1 MSSFSN
7 LHTISFHKA
16 SFCEKKLL
24 PGLTFNWSS
33 RLIENKSSS
42 LVCSVVSQDTYHV
55 GLKIHH
61 PTTRSNVV
69 TLIDQTEEALCST
82 GKFGRF
88 GGIFVPETLVNC
100 LNMLVDEFNAVL
112 HDPEFQ
118 AELAIALR
126 DYVGRE
132 TPLYFAQ
139 RLTDHYKNSK
149 GEGPEIYLKREDL
162 NHGGAHKI
170 NNAIAQA
177 MLAKRMGRKNV
188 VAATGAGQHGVATA
202 AACAKLGL
210 NCTIVMG
217 NVDMERQSSNVLLM
231 KHLGAKVKS
240 VEGTF
245 KDATSEAIRDWVED
259 LDKSYYLAGTAV
271 GPHPC
276 PNMVREFQSVIGKE
290 TRKQAM
296 EKWGSKPDVLV
307 ACVGGGSNA
316 LGIFHEFVR
325 DEDVRLIGVEAAGIG
340 IDSGK
345 HSATLAKGDVGVYHG
360 AMSYLLQ
367 DDEGQIIGPHSIGVG
382 LEYPGVSPELSFLK
396 DIGRA
401 EFYTVTDEE
410 ALDAYALL
418 SRLEGIFPAL
428 EAAHALAYLGK
439 LCQTLPNGTKV
450 VVNCSGRGDKDAET
464 VFMYQQQQMVRR
476 LVTLN
481 GIGK

>member
-1 MSSFSN
+1 MAACSKY
-7 LHTISFHKA
+7 LLTLSFHHANSSAISTPKF
-16 SFCEKKLL
+16 STTLH
-24 PGLTFNWSS
+24 FNRPSRVVENNAQITCSATTSS
-33 RLIENKSSS
+33 NNHKTRTSNILRLIE
-42 LVCSVVSQDTYHV
+42 QADA
-55 GLKIHH
+55 GL
-61 PTTRSNVV
+61 S
-69 TLIDQTEEALCST
+69 ST

-88 GGIFVPETLVNC
+88 GGVFVPETLVSC
-100 LNMLVDEFNAVL
+100 LNKLAAEFKFILN
-112 HDPEFQ
+112 DSQFQ
-118 AELAIALR
+118 GELAVALR

-139 RLTDHYKNSK
+139 RLTDHYKNGN

-177 MLAKRMGRKNV
+177 MLAKRMGRKSV

-202 AACAKLGL
+202 AACAKLSL
-210 NCTIVMG
+210 DCCIFMG
-217 NVDMERQSSNVLLM
+217 NVDEERQSSNVLLM
-231 KHLGAKVKS
+231 KHLGARVKS

-245 KDATSEAIRDWVED
+245 KDATSEAIRKWVED
-259 LDKSYYLAGTAV
+259 LDNSYLAGTAV

-276 PNMVREFQSVIGKE
+276 PSMVREFQSVIGKE
-290 TRKQAM
+290 TRKQAT
-296 EKWGSKPDVLV
+296 EKWGGKPDVLV
-307 ACVGGGSNA
+307 ACVGSGSNA
-316 LGIFHEFVR
+316 LGMFHEFVR
-325 DEDVRLIGVEAAGIG
+325 DEDVRLIGVEAAGTG

-345 HSATLAKGDVGVYHG
+345 HSATLSKGEIGVYHG

-418 SRLEGIFPAL
+418 CRLEGIFPAL
-428 EAAHALAYLGK
+428 EAAHALAYLRK
-439 LCQTLPNGTKV
+439 LCPTLPNGTKV
-450 VVNCSGRGDKDAET
+450 VVNCSGRGDKDAHT
-464 VFMYQQQQMVRR
+464 IVNTKGKGRPAA
-476 LVTLN
+476 LN
-481 GIGK
+481 GPSFKRNKLAWL